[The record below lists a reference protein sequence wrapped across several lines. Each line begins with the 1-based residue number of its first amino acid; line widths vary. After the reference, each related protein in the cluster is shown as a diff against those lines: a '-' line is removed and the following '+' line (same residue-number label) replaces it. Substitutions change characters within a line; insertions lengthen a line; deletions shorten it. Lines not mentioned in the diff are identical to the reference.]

1 MSTCGWEGKSPCS
14 RCKIMVSESRMMA
27 RMWEEG
33 DVAKNQDSETAGAAV
48 DINHLLTMERTVL

>member
-1 MSTCGWEGKSPCS
+1 
-14 RCKIMVSESRMMA
+14 MVSESRMMA

-48 DINHLLTMERTVL
+48 DVNHLLTMEHTVL

>member
-1 MSTCGWEGKSPCS
+1 
-14 RCKIMVSESRMMA
+14 MVSESRMMA

-33 DVAKNQDSETAGAAV
+33 DVAKNKDSEIAGAAV